1 MVQTAVTIDGAGDEA
16 ARYES
21 AASAWL
27 TGRSAIAL
35 AYSEGQAVT
44 LLPGAQVGGLTT
56 RCAQPGKVVH
66 IQYGDEFGVTYVVA
80 FGKLGMYAYVSAEGL
95 EAEAEV
101 EAQQVAPQRAERL
114 PLATPVLLCN
124 GVSAIISA
132 YSTADCHSYRVSWFD
147 RRTWSI
153 RHKWTDR
160 QNFEVITGAASSAT
174 DAAAAVTLSA

>member
-35 AYSEGQAVT
+35 AYNEGQAVT
-44 LLPGAQVGGLTT
+44 LLPGAQVNGLTT

-80 FGKLGMYAYVSAEGL
+80 FGKLGMVAYVSADGL
-95 EAEAEV
+95 EAVE
-101 EAQQVAPQRAERL
+101 EAQQVAPQRVERL

-124 GVSAIISA
+124 GVSAVVSGH
-132 YSTADCHSYRVSWFD
+132 STAACHSYRVSWFD

-160 QNFEVITGAASSAT
+160 QNFEVIGAAEN
-174 DAAAAVTLSA
+174 AAVMSAALSTN

>member
-1 MVQTAVTIDGAGDEA
+1 MNQVVTFDEAADEA

-66 IQYGDEFGVTYVVA
+66 IQYGDELGVTYVVA
-80 FGKLGMYAYVSAEGL
+80 FGKLGMFAYVSAEGL
-95 EAEAEV
+95 EAVAEAV
-101 EAQQVAPQRAERL
+101 GAQPAAPQRAERL
-114 PLATPVLLCN
+114 PLTTPVLLCN
-124 GVSAIISA
+124 GVSAIVSGH
-132 YSTADCHSYRVSWFD
+132 STADCNSYRVSWFD
-147 RRTWSI
+147 RRTWSV
-153 RHKWTDR
+153 RCKWTDR
-160 QNFEVITGAASSAT
+160 QNFEVIGAASSAA
-174 DAAAAVTLSA
+174 DASSSAALSA